1 MRTPFVLGLG
11 LRFAS
16 PTLQASHQNGQVD
29 KKQLETRAKQLI
41 AEGNALEKQVK
52 LDEAGDRYADSLG
65 VVSKNDALN
74 AVKDIAVKDKQ
85 QVD

>member
-1 MRTPFVLGLG
+1 
-11 LRFAS
+11 
-16 PTLQASHQNGQVD
+16 VD
-29 KKQLETRAKQLI
+29 KKQPETRAKQLI

-74 AVKDIAVKDKQ
+74 AVKDIAFKDK
-85 QVD
+85 